1 MVSVFVPSP
10 HSSSQEPRL
19 GPQGCMNRAFAPGSV
34 LHIHRLVNPEPWLF
48 DCLSWSSAPNETTF
62 DLFFFLHHLSTPRCS
77 CPPSQSGQTDGTMV
91 TWDLLTCGWEK
102 THSLYHNRAN
112 GLFPRKLWFSG
123 VCVRTCSLPCGQ
135 CVWQWKHAVPMFLC
149 FLGSSWLVLVADCFL
164 SGCWT
169 TVQCLALY
177 VHIHVMWLLCW
188 RTGSAQDSLKFM
200 MKFQFQLC
208 FLYKLLCMCVWCFL
222 MAVCKGPGL
231 FARLSGRL
239 STFREPDVTWVS
251 VCATEQPLFKEL
263 SHPVSSCA

>member
-1 MVSVFVPSP
+1 MLRFAQYLMVSVFVPSP
-10 HSSSQEPRL
+10 HLSSQEPHL

-123 VCVRTCSLPCGQ
+123 VCAYVLFTLWSVCLTMKTCCADVS
-135 CVWQWKHAVPMFLC
+135 VFLR
-149 FLGSSWLVLVADCFL
+149 LLVVGA
-164 SGCWT
+164 GG
-169 TVQCLALY
+169 
-177 VHIHVMWLLCW
+177 WLLFV
-188 RTGSAQDSLKFM
+188 R
-200 MKFQFQLC
+200 
-208 FLYKLLCMCVWCFL
+208 V
-222 MAVCKGPGL
+222 
-231 FARLSGRL
+231 
-239 STFREPDVTWVS
+239 
-251 VCATEQPLFKEL
+251 L
-263 SHPVSSCA
+263 SHSSVSRPLCSYTCNVITLLRNR

>member
-1 MVSVFVPSP
+1 MLRFAQYLVVSVFVPSP

-188 RTGSAQDSLKFM
+188 GTGSAQDSLKFV

-208 FLYKLLCMCVWCFL
+208 FLL
-222 MAVCKGPGL
+222 
-231 FARLSGRL
+231 
-239 STFREPDVTWVS
+239 
-251 VCATEQPLFKEL
+251 
-263 SHPVSSCA
+263 